1 VPRREAPCTPA
12 MTAGVQGGASMIK
25 LYADSTPRR
34 TRQIVADVLMVAWI
48 VLCSWLGRAPSQGI
62 EALRGQAD
70 NLASAGDSIRD
81 NMSGAATNV
90 GGVPLVGDSPRG
102 PFDAISR
109 AGQNIANVGAS
120 LGVTVDQVSGVAGLV
135 VAAVPILAV
144 LAVWA
149 VVRTRFVRRAT
160 AAQHWLAQPGALEL
174 FALRALSRQSLRRLE
189 RVGPDPAAQFRS
201 GDRGTLR
208 VLADLELDRCGLA
221 PRSDEEWL
229 TALRA

>member
-1 VPRREAPCTPA
+1 
-12 MTAGVQGGASMIK
+12 MIK

-48 VLCSWLGRAPSQGI
+48 VLCSWLGRATSQSI
-62 EALRGQAD
+62 EALRGSAD

-90 GGVPLVGDSPRG
+90 GGVPLVGDSLRG

-189 RVGPDPAAQFRS
+189 RVGPDPAGQFRS

-208 VLADLELDRCGLA
+208 ALADLELDRCGLA

-229 TALRA
+229 TALPA

>member
-1 VPRREAPCTPA
+1 
-12 MTAGVQGGASMIK
+12 MIK
-25 LYADSTPRR
+25 LYADSTLRR

-48 VLCSWLGRAPSQGI
+48 VLCSWLGRATSQGI
-62 EALRGQAD
+62 EALRGPAD

-90 GGVPLVGDSPRG
+90 GGVPLVGDSLRG

-149 VVRTRFVRRAT
+149 VVGPASSGARPPPSTG
-160 AAQHWLAQPGALEL
+160 WLS
-174 FALRALSRQSLRRLE
+174 RALSSSSPF
-189 RVGPDPAAQFRS
+189 GP
-201 GDRGTLR
+201 
-208 VLADLELDRCGLA
+208 
-221 PRSDEEWL
+221 
-229 TALRA
+229 

>member
-1 VPRREAPCTPA
+1 
-12 MTAGVQGGASMIK
+12 MIK
-25 LYADSTPRR
+25 LYADSTLRR

-48 VLCSWLGRAPSQGI
+48 VLCSWLGRATSQGI
-62 EALRGQAD
+62 EALRGPAD

-90 GGVPLVGDSPRG
+90 GGVPLVGDSLRG

-109 AGQNIANVGAS
+109 AGQNIATVGAS
-120 LGVTVDQVSGVAGLV
+120 LGVTVDQVSDVAGLL

-189 RVGPDPAAQFRS
+189 RVGPDPAGQFRS
-201 GDRGTLR
+201 GDRRTLR
-208 VLADLELDRCGLA
+208 ALADLELDRCGLA

-229 TALRA
+229 TALPA

>member
-1 VPRREAPCTPA
+1 
-12 MTAGVQGGASMIK
+12 MIK

-48 VLCSWLGRAPSQGI
+48 VLCSWLGRATSQGI
-62 EALRGQAD
+62 EALRGPAD

-90 GGVPLVGDSPRG
+90 GGVPLVGDSLRG

-120 LGVTVDQVSGVAGLV
+120 LGVTVDQVSSVAGLV

-160 AAQHWLAQPGALEL
+160 AAHHWLAQPGALEL

-189 RVGPDPAAQFRS
+189 RVGPDPAGQFRS

-208 VLADLELDRCGLA
+208 ALADLELDRCGLA
-221 PRSDEEWL
+221 PRSDEEWF
-229 TALRA
+229 TALPA